1 MDTARQVVQSPK
13 FLLAAAMSYP
23 AQYPA
28 QADVLTGVAGPIRGR
43 VSVFGEGDN
52 S

>member
-13 FLLAAAMSYP
+13 FLLAAAMS
-23 AQYPA
+23 YPA

-52 S
+52 

>member
-23 AQYPA
+23 AQA
-28 QADVLTGVAGPIRGR
+28 NVLTGVAGPIRGR
-43 VSVFGEGDN
+43 VSVFG
-52 S
+52 

>member
-23 AQYPA
+23 AQY
-28 QADVLTGVAGPIRGR
+28 QLRRT
-43 VSVFGEGDN
+43 S
-52 S
+52 